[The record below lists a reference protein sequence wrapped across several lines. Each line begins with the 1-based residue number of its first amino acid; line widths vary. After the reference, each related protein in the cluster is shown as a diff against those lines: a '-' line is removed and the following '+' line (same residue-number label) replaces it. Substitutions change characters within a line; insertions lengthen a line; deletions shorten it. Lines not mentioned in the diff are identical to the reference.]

1 MDLSAAGAIPTGM
14 FSGEIAVVYK
24 DAYKSKRSVVKMSV
38 RIFHRPLTF
47 IRAFICT

>member
-1 MDLSAAGAIPTGM
+1 MGPSSLGAIPSGM
-14 FSGEIAVVYK
+14 FSGEIADVYK

-47 IRAFICT
+47 IRFLR